1 MKKILSTLLFILL
14 AFAAFAESR
23 NALLIANG
31 KYKNFSSLTNPVPEA
46 EGLKKSL
53 FELGFDVTIVTNAS
67 KEQMETAILDFQKKL
82 SANKG
87 IGFFHYGGHAVQ
99 VNGENYLIPADADI
113 PDEPRVS
120 SRAVNV
126 SEVMYSMQAD
136 TNIVIL
142 DSCRNNP
149 LPSGSG
155 RSASRGLQMVKV
167 RPKNSVIVYSAEAGK
182 TAQDGIFTPILT
194 KRILENKELI
204 AVLRDVRNEVDKATN
219 GEQTLGQYDQLKN
232 EVFLAMNVPSRLAK
246 VESEASELDRQL
258 EALRAKKSAAAD
270 REEQNRIAM
279 ETQRIEAEKKRK
291 ELELQQVRDAEA
303 RRAAEQKRIEEE
315 NAKKNENQRQQE
327 QQFAKMQADNAAKL
341 KEIERLSAATN
352 IDEMVASANS
362 LYQTINNITDSYT
375 TSMNKAIDETK
386 AFYQKKK
393 AEIVKSKYESEAEF
407 ADRRRVEEAI
417 IDKQQNQDISALQK
431 KYNDEIT
438 DNTAE
443 LKRKLKA
450 LEGQTELQTGN
461 NIKLTFGEYDAE
473 MRFFPATITDTKNPT
488 LKLGCPLEVKDYV
501 EIEEHYTEQEKRVKQ
516 NTGKTKKQ
524 KNAPIE
530 YEYVPVTKTRM
541 KKVQIDRPVYIQK
554 CIDTENKINAGGY
567 VGFVEYILCFE
578 KTAKKYVKIAKTIGI
593 KDVGSNK
600 KIEGG
605 EIIDNLGTKDYIRF
619 TKGVKFLGDNDI
631 AVGDI
636 AYDENSY
643 CADYVSCFGKPIG
656 VVFTIEPQVKILH
669 LLQKQNLT
677 WDDSVSLYCINLSDG
692 GKGWQPPTIRELE
705 EIYLNKD
712 TINNSLNKLAR
723 AGLEIK
729 YLGNYRYWS
738 KDFIGSYPAF
748 YDLRNGTRNSCF
760 ADYTYEMVIRAI
772 KVYK

>member
-1 MKKILSTLLFILL
+1 MKEILSTLLFTILTI
-14 AFAAFAESR
+14 AAFAESR

-31 KYKNFSSLTNPVPEA
+31 KYKNFSSLANPVPEA

-53 FELGFDVTIVTNAS
+53 IELGFDVTIVTNAS
-67 KEQMETAILDFQKKL
+67 KEDMETAILAFQKKL

-113 PDEPRVS
+113 PDEPRVL

-136 TNIVIL
+136 TNIIIL

-194 KRILENKELI
+194 KQILENKELI

-219 GEQTLGQYDQLKN
+219 GEQTPGQYDQLKN

-258 EALRAKKSAAAD
+258 EVLRAKKSAAAD

-375 TSMNKAIDETK
+375 TSMNKAIDETN

-393 AEIVKSKYESEAEF
+393 NEIVKSKYESEAEF
-407 ADRRRVEEAI
+407 ADRRQSEEAV
-417 IDKQQNQDISALQK
+417 IDKQQNQDIAALQK
-431 KYNDEIT
+431 QYNDEIT

-450 LEGQTELQTGN
+450 LEGQTETQTGN
-461 NIKLTFGEYDAE
+461 NIKLTFGEYNAE
-473 MRFFPATITDTKNPT
+473 KRYFPAVITDTKNPS

>member
-1 MKKILSTLLFILL
+1 MKKILSTFLFVLLT
-14 AFAAFAESR
+14 FAIFAESR

-31 KYKNFSSLTNPVPEA
+31 KYKSFSSLANPVPEA

-53 FELGFDVTIVTNAS
+53 IELGFDVTIVTNAS
-67 KEQMETAILDFQKKL
+67 KEDMETAILAFQKKL

-99 VNGENYLIPADADI
+99 VNGDNYLIPADADI

-126 SEVMYSMQAD
+126 SEVMSSMQAD

-182 TAQDGIFTPILT
+182 TAQDGVFTPILT
-194 KRILENKELI
+194 KKILENKELI
-204 AVLRDVRNEVDKATN
+204 AVLRDVRNEVDKATG
-219 GEQTLGQYDQLKN
+219 GEQTPGQYDQLKN

-291 ELELQQVRDAEA
+291 ELEVQQVRDAEA

-315 NAKKNENQRQQE
+315 NAKKNENQRLQE

-362 LYQTINNITDSYT
+362 LYQTINNITESYT
-375 TSMNKAIDETK
+375 ASMNKAIDETK

-407 ADRRRVEEAI
+407 ADRRRSEEAALNR
-417 IDKQQNQDISALQK
+417 QQNQDISALQK
-431 KYNDEIT
+431 QYGDEIA

-450 LEGQTELQTGN
+450 LEGQTEVQTGN
-461 NIKLTFGEYDAE
+461 NIKLTFGEYNAE
-473 MRFFPATITDTKNPT
+473 KRFFPAVITDTKNPS
-488 LKLGCPLEVKDYV
+488 LKLGCPLEIKDYV

-524 KNAPIE
+524 KKVPVE

-541 KKVQIDRPVYIQK
+541 KKVQIDRPVY
-554 CIDTENKINAGGY
+554 T
-567 VGFVEYILCFE
+567 
-578 KTAKKYVKIAKTIGI
+578 
-593 KDVGSNK
+593 
-600 KIEGG
+600 
-605 EIIDNLGTKDYIRF
+605 
-619 TKGVKFLGDNDI
+619 
-631 AVGDI
+631 
-636 AYDENSY
+636 
-643 CADYVSCFGKPIG
+643 
-656 VVFTIEPQVKILH
+656 
-669 LLQKQNLT
+669 
-677 WDDSVSLYCINLSDG
+677 
-692 GKGWQPPTIRELE
+692 PPRCV
-705 EIYLNKD
+705 
-712 TINNSLNKLAR
+712 R
-723 AGLEIK
+723 
-729 YLGNYRYWS
+729 R
-738 KDFIGSYPAF
+738 
-748 YDLRNGTRNSCF
+748 RR
-760 ADYTYEMVIRAI
+760 
-772 KVYK
+772 